1 MTPQRVSL
9 ITLGVEDL
17 AAARDFYRRLGW
29 IEADGVP
36 GVAFFQMQGQV
47 LGLFGRADLA
57 KDQGRAG
64 ADLGTGAMTLAQN
77 FGSEAEVDAAYA
89 TALSAGAVGL
99 KSPEKVFWGGYS
111 GYWADLDG
119 HVWEVAMNPFWPL
132 LPDGRLV
139 LPGHVDR
146 IAEMD
151 LSAPDQAQ
159 IADLLLLAFDGG
171 FDGRSF
177 YRTRH
182 HLRLV
187 IRHEARIVA
196 HVAVQFRA
204 MRLGGRL
211 VDVGCLAEVST
222 HPDHRGKGHAA
233 RLLQAAIAEVWG
245 ARAEYFLLFGTAG
258 LYAAAGFAAVQ
269 NPMTYV
275 DLDGA
280 RTGEIR
286 REASEVLRVLTLGA
300 TPWDPLAELD
310 VLGGL
315 F

>member
-17 AAARDFYRRLGW
+17 AAARGFYRRLGW
-29 IEADGVP
+29 VEGDGAP

-77 FGSEAEVDAAYA
+77 FGSEAAVDAAYSL
-89 TALSAGAVGL
+89 ALSAGAIAV
-99 KSPEKVFWGGYS
+99 KPPEKVFWGGYS

-139 LPGHVDR
+139 LPGQVDR

-151 LSAPDQAQ
+151 LSATDQAQ
-159 IADLLLLAFDGG
+159 IAGLLLLAFDGG

-187 IRHEARIVA
+187 IRQEARIVA

-233 RLLQAAIAEVWG
+233 RLLQAAIAEVRG

-269 NPMTYV
+269 NPLIYV

-280 RTGEIR
+280 QTGEIR